1 MQITLTLSEPIV
13 ARLQRQ
19 AAQLNVSLDDL
30 ALKLF
35 SDTLVA
41 EPLAKLSPGAEQNG
55 QRDNGFSSLQEVVA
69 RIQATPPN
77 PAAIVLPTQTIAEV
91 EAVWQAN
98 AAGGIDIAPEEW
110 DRLWAEFE
118 QELKSN
124 DRADDVA
131 EGRYSCPRFRESA
144 TRSHELPPS
153 SGRFP
158 ESVLG
163 SF

>member
-1 MQITLTLSEPIV
+1 MQITLTLSEPIA

-35 SDTLVA
+35 RDGLVA
-41 EPLAKLSPGAEQNG
+41 EPVARVSPSAAQNG
-55 QRDNGFSSLQEVVA
+55 QRDNGLSSLQEVVA

-77 PAAIVLPTQTIAEV
+77 PAAVVLPTQTFEAM

-98 AAGGIDIAPEEW
+98 SASGSDISPEEW

-118 QELKSN
+118 QELKSS
-124 DRADDVA
+124 DRADDIA
-131 EGRYSCPRFRESA
+131 EGR
-144 TRSHELPPS
+144 L
-153 SGRFP
+153 
-158 ESVLG
+158 
-163 SF
+163 